1 MTVQRAP
8 PTRRS
13 RAGRFLATLSADQEL
28 ELCLLRI
35 RLAVLAALISL
46 AVVVILLVV
55 LYVRDRGNRAS
66 SEEVQISLNAQKFD
80 TTLGDFHDMRE
91 ALRPLE
97 HVRAASRRD
106 PNSSAPPG
114 GTSATLGQLTRSVP
128 GSETSG

>member
-1 MTVQRAP
+1 MTVLRAT

-13 RAGRFLATLSADQEL
+13 RAGRFLATLSAGQEL

-35 RLAVLAALISL
+35 RQAVLAALISL

-80 TTLGDFHDMRE
+80 TILGDFHDMRE

-97 HVRAASRRD
+97 RARAASRHN
-106 PNSSAPPG
+106 P
-114 GTSATLGQLTRSVP
+114 
-128 GSETSG
+128 SGRR

>member
-1 MTVQRAP
+1 MTVLRAP

-13 RAGRFLATLSADQEL
+13 RAGRFLATLSAGQEL

-46 AVVVILLVV
+46 AVVVILLV

-66 SEEVQISLNAQKFD
+66 SEEVQISLNPQKFD

-114 GTSATLGQLTRSVP
+114 GTSATLGQRTRSVP
-128 GSETSG
+128 GSEISG

>member
-1 MTVQRAP
+1 MTVLRAP
-8 PTRRS
+8 PTRHS
-13 RAGRFLATLSADQEL
+13 RAGRFLATLSAGQEL
-28 ELCLLRI
+28 ELCLLSI

>member
-1 MTVQRAP
+1 M
-8 PTRRS
+8 
-13 RAGRFLATLSADQEL
+13 
-28 ELCLLRI
+28 
-35 RLAVLAALISL
+35 LAALISL
-46 AVVVILLVV
+46 AVVVLLLVV

-66 SEEVQISLNAQKFD
+66 SEEVQISLSPQKFD

-114 GTSATLGQLTRSVP
+114 GTSAPLGQLPRSVP
-128 GSETSG
+128 GSESSG

>member
-1 MTVQRAP
+1 MTVLRAP

-13 RAGRFLATLSADQEL
+13 PAGRFLATLSASQEL

-35 RLAVLAALISL
+35 RPAVLAALISL
-46 AVVVILLVV
+46 AVVVTLLVV

-66 SEEVQISLNAQKFD
+66 SEEVQISLNAQKFG

-106 PNSSAPPG
+106 PNPSAPPG
-114 GTSATLGQLTRSVP
+114 GSSATLGQLTRSVP

>member
-1 MTVQRAP
+1 
-8 PTRRS
+8 
-13 RAGRFLATLSADQEL
+13 
-28 ELCLLRI
+28 
-35 RLAVLAALISL
+35 VLAALISL

-55 LYVRDRGNRAS
+55 LYVRDRGSRAS
-66 SEEVQISLNAQKFD
+66 SEEVQISLNPQKFD

-128 GSETSG
+128 GSEISG